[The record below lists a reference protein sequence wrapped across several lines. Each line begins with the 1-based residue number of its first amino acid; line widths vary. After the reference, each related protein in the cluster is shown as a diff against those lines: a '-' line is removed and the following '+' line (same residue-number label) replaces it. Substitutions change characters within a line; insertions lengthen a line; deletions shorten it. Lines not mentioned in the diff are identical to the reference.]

1 MFVFELKTI
10 FEIMLFILLLV
21 VPVAF
26 STNILQHAQLRDGS
40 GRVPISNKDFPA
52 EEGGFRYVGKIVMGS
67 EKGTSMDVIFDTG

>member
-26 STNILQHAQLRDGS
+26 STNIL
-40 GRVPISNKDFPA
+40 
-52 EEGGFRYVGKIVMGS
+52 
-67 EKGTSMDVIFDTG
+67 